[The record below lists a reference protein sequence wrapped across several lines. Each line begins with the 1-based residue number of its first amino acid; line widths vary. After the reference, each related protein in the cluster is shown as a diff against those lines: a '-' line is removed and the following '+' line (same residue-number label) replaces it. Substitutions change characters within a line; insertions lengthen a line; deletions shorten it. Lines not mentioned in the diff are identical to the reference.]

1 MTSGSGSSRIR
12 HAGLDPA
19 FIHKAAYE
27 PGSQCLAMDS
37 GPGRCDGNRRGRNNS
52 QEEQLSSRVFAQSGG
67 SCA

>member
-1 MTSGSGSSRIR
+1 MPGGPGSSPIR
-12 HAGLDPA
+12 QAGLDPA
-19 FIHKAAYE
+19 SIYKEAYE

-37 GPGRCDGNRRGRNNS
+37 EPGRCDGNRRGRNIS